1 MFVFV
6 FDESLFVFAYATPPF
21 AFALLFDRYTTR
33 CLWEIH
39 LCFSNGGRSNNKVAS
54 APDFT
59 LFRSAFAYA
68 ISTIALN
75 AATLFAMTI
84 FPRKASREPM
94 LVCVC
99 DESECVCAN
108 ATPPFAFALL
118 CDRNT
123 TRLIEPET

>member
-39 LCFSNGGRSNNKVAS
+39 LCFSKGGRSNNKVAS

-94 LVCVC
+94 TECVNDEPPLVC
-99 DESECVCAN
+99 AY
-108 ATPPFAFALL
+108 ATPPPAPALPP
-118 CDRNT
+118 DRYT
-123 TRLIEPET
+123 TRLIAVET

>member
-6 FDESLFVFAYATPPF
+6 FDESLFVFAYATPPS
-21 AFALLFDRYTTR
+21 ASAWLPDRYATR

-84 FPRKASREPM
+84 FPRKASREPTPAFV
-94 LVCVC
+94 LE
-99 DESECVCAN
+99 ESLYVYAY
-108 ATPPFAFALL
+108 ATPPFAYAL
-118 CDRNT
+118 
-123 TRLIEPET
+123 

>member
-94 LVCVC
+94 FVYVT
-99 DESECVCAN
+99 DESLSAHAY
-108 ATPPFAFALL
+108 ATPPCAYASLL
-118 CDRNT
+118 DRHT

>member
-94 LVCVC
+94 CVLEA
-99 DESECVCAN
+99 DESLYEYAY
-108 ATPPFAFALL
+108 ATPPYAFAMLS
-118 CDRNT
+118 DRYT

>member
-94 LVCVC
+94 CAYVT
-99 DESECVCAN
+99 DESLYELAH
-108 ATPPFAFALL
+108 ATPPYASAPLY
-118 CDRNT
+118 DRYT

>member
-84 FPRKASREPM
+84 FPRKARREPM
-94 LVCVC
+94 CVYAYE
-99 DESECVCAN
+99 ESLLAYDID
-108 ATPPFAFALL
+108 TPPYGYALW
-118 CDRNT
+118 
-123 TRLIEPET
+123 

>member
-6 FDESLFVFAYATPPF
+6 FDESLFVFAYATPPS
-21 AFALLFDRYTTR
+21 AYALLCDRYTTR

-94 LVCVC
+94 TVFVY
-99 DESECVCAN
+99 DES
-108 ATPPFAFALL
+108 
-118 CDRNT
+118 
-123 TRLIEPET
+123 

>member
-39 LCFSNGGRSNNKVAS
+39 LCFSNGWRSNNKVAS

-84 FPRKASREPM
+84 FPRKASREPTYAFAY
-94 LVCVC
+94 
-99 DESECVCAN
+99 DESLDVFAY
-108 ATPPFAFALL
+108 ATPPLAYALL
-118 CDRNT
+118 CDRYT

>member
-94 LVCVC
+94 LVYEL
-99 DESECVCAN
+99 DEPLLALAH
-108 ATPPFAFALL
+108 ATPPYAFALL
-118 CDRNT
+118 YDRYT

>member
-39 LCFSNGGRSNNKVAS
+39 LCFSKGGRSNNKVAP

-59 LFRSAFAYA
+59 PFRSAFAYA

-94 LVCVC
+94 SVYAN
-99 DESECVCAN
+99 DESWFVYAY
-108 ATPPFAFALL
+108 ATPPYAFAK
-118 CDRNT
+118 
-123 TRLIEPET
+123 

>member
-94 LVCVC
+94 PVLVY
-99 DESECVCAN
+99 DEPTLETAN
-108 ATPPFAFALL
+108 ATPPFAYASLF
-118 CDRNT
+118 DRST

>member
-1 MFVFV
+1 MLVYV
-6 FDESLFVFAYATPPF
+6 YDESLYALAHATPPY
-21 AFALLFDRYTTR
+21 AYALAFDRYTTR

-75 AATLFAMTI
+75 ALTLSAFTI

-94 LVCVC
+94 VVNVNE
-99 DESECVCAN
+99 ES
-108 ATPPFAFALL
+108 
-118 CDRNT
+118 
-123 TRLIEPET
+123 

>member
-94 LVCVC
+94 YVTAC
-99 DESECVCAN
+99 DEPLCEYAY
-108 ATPPFAFALL
+108 ATPPIAYALL
-118 CDRNT
+118 LDRNT

>member
-39 LCFSNGGRSNNKVAS
+39 LCFSKGGRSNNKVAS

-84 FPRKASREPM
+84 FPRKASREPTYV
-94 LVCVC
+94 LVT
-99 DESECVCAN
+99 DESWSVLAY
-108 ATPPFAFALL
+108 ATPPYAFA
-118 CDRNT
+118 
-123 TRLIEPET
+123 

>member
-39 LCFSNGGRSNNKVAS
+39 LCFSKGGRSNNKVAS

-94 LVCVC
+94 LVLAY
-99 DESECVCAN
+99 DESLTVLAY
-108 ATPPFAFALL
+108 ATPPFAYA
-118 CDRNT
+118 
-123 TRLIEPET
+123 

>member
-21 AFALLFDRYTTR
+21 AFALLCDRYTTR

-94 LVCVC
+94 YGSVL
-99 DESECVCAN
+99 DEPPDVRAY
-108 ATPPFAFALL
+108 ATPPSALA
-118 CDRNT
+118 
-123 TRLIEPET
+123 

>member
-94 LVCVC
+94 LVFAY
-99 DESECVCAN
+99 DES
-108 ATPPFAFALL
+108 
-118 CDRNT
+118 
-123 TRLIEPET
+123 

>member
-1 MFVFV
+1 MFVYV

-94 LVCVC
+94 LVYVF
-99 DESECVCAN
+99 DESLSVCAC
-108 ATPPFAFALL
+108 ATPPFALA
-118 CDRNT
+118 
-123 TRLIEPET
+123 

>member
-94 LVCVC
+94 YVNVY
-99 DESECVCAN
+99 DESWLVPAY
-108 ATPPFAFALL
+108 ATPPYAFAK
-118 CDRNT
+118 
-123 TRLIEPET
+123 

>member
-94 LVCVC
+94 TVPVF
-99 DESECVCAN
+99 DEPMYEFAN
-108 ATPPFAFALL
+108 ATPPNANASLN
-118 CDRNT
+118 DRYT

>member
-39 LCFSNGGRSNNKVAS
+39 LCFSNGWRSNNKVAS

-94 LVCVC
+94 LVYEL
-99 DESECVCAN
+99 DESLLELAH
-108 ATPPFAFALL
+108 ATPPYACALL
-118 CDRNT
+118 YDRYT